1 MTQRMVLFFPAE
13 FTAIAQWLVCTI
25 HILNSKH
32 RVRGW
37 KAFVLI
43 GFALPILLLLNE
55 AHSEQ
60 TVLIWLVVT
69 ACCLISLVIFLRLG
83 IQENGTMIINHW
95 CNALMQSEF
104 IAALAWLI
112 NGILVSEEMMEF
124 PDISASQSVMAAVYI
139 SAAILLGV
147 LHYRQ
152 SHRRDS
158 IRELVPREISVN
170 LTIAFSCYLMS
181 NTSFILP
188 DSILGIGIGA
198 GILYV
203 RVMADLLG
211 VVALFAFDEFC
222 YAMRLDSDVRVM
234 QGLLDRQ
241 YEQYQNFKVNNE
253 QMRQISHDIKHLI
266 AYIRSTSSTQKYE
279 KELQNMEEAVAVY
292 ESQYNTGNSVL
303 DVVLGSKKMMCRS
316 NQITMECYADA
327 REMTFIDPI
336 HICTIFGNALDN
348 AIEYECRILEI
359 EKRLIK
365 VNMSTENH
373 FLMIRIS
380 NYCEDLILNSSEDPK
395 TTKSNP
401 EMHGFG
407 IKGIRLTVEQYNGHM
422 NIKQE
427 NNWFIVSMLI
437 PIPDQSGQHLTDD
450 EPTGG

>member
-13 FTAIAQWLVCTI
+13 FTAIAQWLVCTV
-25 HILNSKH
+25 HILNSRIH
-32 RVRGW
+32 VRGW
-37 KAFVLI
+37 RAFVLI

-55 AHSEQ
+55 AHSGQ
-60 TVLIWLVVT
+60 PTLIWLVVT
-69 ACCLISLVIFLRLG
+69 ACCLASLMIYLRLG
-83 IQENGTMIINHW
+83 IQEKGTMIINHW

-104 IAALAWLI
+104 FAALAWLI
-112 NGILVSEEMMEF
+112 NGILVGEEVLKF
-124 PDISASQSVMAAVYI
+124 PDVSASQSVMAAVYI
-139 SAAILLGV
+139 IALILLEAIY
-147 LHYRQ
+147 YRQ
-152 SHRRDS
+152 NRRRDYV
-158 IRELVPREISVN
+158 RELAPREISVN
-170 LTIAFSCYLMS
+170 LTIAFGCYLMS
-181 NTSFILP
+181 NTSFVLP

-211 VVALFAFDEFC
+211 MVALFAFDEFC
-222 YAMRLDSDVRVM
+222 YAIRLDSDVRVM
-234 QGLLDRQ
+234 QGLLERQ
-241 YEQYQNFKVNNE
+241 YEQYQNSKANNE

-266 AYIRSTSSTQKYE
+266 AYIRSASSTQKYE
-279 KELQNMEEAVAVY
+279 KELRNMEDLVAAY

-303 DVVLGSKKMMCRS
+303 DVVLGSKKLLCRS
-316 NQITMECYADA
+316 NQTTMECYVDA
-327 REMTFIDPI
+327 REMTFIDPV

-348 AIEYECRILEI
+348 AIEYECRIPEI

-373 FLMIRIS
+373 FLMIHIS
-380 NYCEDLILNSSEDPK
+380 NYCEEQVLNSSEDPK